1 MATQEK
7 WGDLKTVNSKPL
19 GFPNHYLDCRH
30 HLVAAFINGAYMG
43 KVKKLERIVGLH
55 RAMNAII
62 SQTTLY
68 TGSSCE
74 GLLTFTVPTMKV
86 SDLKA
91 QRSSL

>member
-1 MATQEK
+1 ME
-7 WGDLKTVNSKPL
+7 
-19 GFPNHYLDCRH
+19 
-30 HLVAAFINGAYMG
+30 
-43 KVKKLERIVGLH
+43 KVKKLEERVVGLH

-74 GLLTFTVPTMKV
+74 GLLTSTVPTMKV

>member
-1 MATQEK
+1 MI
-7 WGDLKTVNSKPL
+7 
-19 GFPNHYLDCRH
+19 
-30 HLVAAFINGAYMG
+30 LVAAFINDAYME
-43 KVKKLERIVGLH
+43 KVKKLQERFVGLH

-74 GLLTFTVPTMKV
+74 GLLTSTVPTMKV